1 MCCGMLRERT
11 QMDNSTSVLFQTRSI
26 RLHLSEKSWM
36 MTWQSILCT
45 ILYTYIILYHHYR
58 MVCPTCHQ
66 PLQPSFLSM
75 AAGLDIFGMPKRA
88 DVVLA
93 IFSVCHLHS
102 YSGCSRSCL
111 TKFQSTMWYYM
122 YTSTSTSKDLLNLL
136 SWLYGLVYPSV
147 IEQLELDIQASHQ
160 ILNSNGWRWA
170 AAAGTS
176 EQGDEPPGRHPYFPL
191 LVSPMP
197 TFASWLLSTQTIPS
211 YIQTSLI
218 ASKARTLGQVLS
230 SFQLPGLDHVPS
242 YNTWWHFLLVL
253 IIHRDNPNK
262 WE

>member
-176 EQGDEPPGRHPYFPL
+176 EQGDEPPVVIRTFR
-191 LVSPMP
+191 LVSPP
-197 TFASWLLSTQTIPS
+197 TGLRVGCFPLKQYPVTNQPYRLK
-211 YIQTSLI
+211 
-218 ASKARTLGQVLS
+218 SKDKLGQVLS